1 MPRQVFANTTCNEV
15 SIKWENP
22 EDDGGMPVTS
32 YVIRLSRGDATPHQE
47 TVDGSRRKADI
58 NYDSF
63 EAETQYTVD
72 LMAQNAVGYSEKE
85 SVAATTKKY
94 CEWYQMLNR

>member
-1 MPRQVFANTTCNEV
+1 MPGQVFANTTCKDV

-22 EDDGGMPVTS
+22 EDDGGMPVTN
-32 YVIRLSRGDATPHQE
+32 YVIRLSLRGATLHQE

-63 EAETQYTVD
+63 EAETRYTVD
-72 LMAQNAVGYSEKE
+72 LMAQNALGYSDEE

-94 CEWYQMLNR
+94 CEWYQM